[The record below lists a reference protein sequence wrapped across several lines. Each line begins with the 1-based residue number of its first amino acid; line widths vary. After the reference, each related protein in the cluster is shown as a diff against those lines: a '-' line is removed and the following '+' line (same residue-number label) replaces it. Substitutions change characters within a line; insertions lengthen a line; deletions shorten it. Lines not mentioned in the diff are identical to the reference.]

1 MFHGLVYQEVNDILK
16 FSAWV
21 LIKCHA
27 IVLFHHCDLFG
38 IAKKKLFSV
47 VLSYNSLIY
56 TKTICST
63 VELRLQ
69 TSLSISDA
77 ALRFEQY
84 FPIIPNDLKY
94 CYFGKK
100 IFLVYRIL
108 KRAHEN
114 LKIFDL
120 ILFFHSTSLIH
131 LVFLKT

>member
-47 VLSYNSLIY
+47 VLSYNNLIY

-94 CYFGKK
+94 SVISEKK
-100 IFLVYRIL
+100 
-108 KRAHEN
+108 
-114 LKIFDL
+114 
-120 ILFFHSTSLIH
+120 FFWYT
-131 LVFLKT
+131 VF